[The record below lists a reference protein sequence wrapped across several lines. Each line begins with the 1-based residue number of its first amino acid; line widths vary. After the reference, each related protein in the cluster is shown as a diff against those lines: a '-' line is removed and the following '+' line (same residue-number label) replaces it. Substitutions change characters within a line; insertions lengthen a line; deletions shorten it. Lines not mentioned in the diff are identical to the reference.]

1 MTDFPSAER
10 HDRQQDTTTNP
21 TVAQVAGIDYD
32 EQVDA
37 LVKRAKIEEQTVYVV
52 RCPLCDELMN
62 TGDGHDYTVYDSP
75 GDALD
80 VLHDHLDGHHWDTAK
95 EAFV

>member
-1 MTDFPSAER
+1 MSDSDYESEM
-10 HDRQQDTTTNP
+10 DR
-21 TVAQVAGIDYD
+21 
-32 EQVDA
+32 
-37 LVKRAKIEEQTVYVV
+37 LVKAAKVEEQTVYVV

-75 GDALD
+75 GDAID
-80 VLHDHLDGHHWDTAK
+80 VLHDHLDGHHWDTTK